1 MRGCS
6 FGVRADKTSC
16 SEPVLFKHTKKGWGE
31 DVIKYVLESLISTDH
46 IMLKI

>member
-16 SEPVLFKHTKKGWGE
+16 SEAVLFKHTKKGGG